1 MRRFVGAAAVAITL
15 LVVAAFPAGALSP
28 AQLQAKTLSI
38 SNFPTGWSVDNSSS
52 SGTSAISCLKGLQ
65 SSFKHEVK
73 ASVKYTDGNVPAL
86 QETIE
91 TGPGISA
98 RLTKFETALG
108 SCKGISATTSEGH
121 TITGSVGAMSFP
133 TVGDRSSAYALS
145 LQIQGITV
153 GADVVV
159 FQTGKVIGEVIYED
173 LGTPDAGQ
181 VQAFVSEAVNKVEGK
196 PTTTLTTF

>member
-1 MRRFVGAAAVAITL
+1 MGGLKRRWEPNETICRRGGSGNHATGGRCL
-15 LVVAAFPAGALSP
+15 SGRRALSP

-38 SNFPTGWSVDNSSS
+38 SNFPTGWSVDDLSS

-108 SCKGISATTSEGH
+108 SCKGISATDIG
-121 TITGSVGAMSFP
+121 GSHDHRIG
-133 TVGDRSSAYALS
+133 RS
-145 LQIQGITV
+145 
-153 GADVVV
+153 DVIPNGRRSVECLCLVV
-159 FQTGKVIGEVIYED
+159 ANSGNHGRCRCGRI
-173 LGTPDAGQ
+173 PDWKG
-181 VQAFVSEAVNKVEGK
+181 NW
-196 PTTTLTTF
+196 